1 MTKRVTT
8 PTGPLAPKDP
18 IDNPQIPQP
27 SPTKG
32 LYHQYPPVDM
42 VDPVTHRVPEG
53 GVKVGKG
60 DLKVETEVISPN
72 EFKAVKQAGLRAA
85 VREATALLNRRQDAL
100 ANMSDVPTEDAKAIL
115 EAGISDSDLIN
126 SDIAKVVMD
135 TGGPLSRTEV
145 VDPAATSLPLTEA
158 HARVDNLSVTP
169 MNVEDWADD
178 IPLQPGNPNSILAD
192 PSQHTNMAM
201 SHTEITLAANSIQID
216 WDELGNASYE
226 SHTSGM
232 SRMIYE
238 KLQTVLSQGK
248 DSLLKAIT
256 DNNAD
261 DAIKIL
267 EAAEESMMVGAE
279 GYSKY
284 ESFDPFLTI
293 KDPRVGIAGIDI
305 DNLTKITAAILSGGP
320 GSDEEAKL
328 GTWPL
333 ILNKDS
339 WFRFLITTLAGAARA
354 GARFKDLPLRGG
366 FPINGKTTSLEL
378 DDGLEFPGSQ
388 TELVKRLL
396 EQLYAQFD
404 ERNDVAAL
412 EERAKDI
419 QQKAID
425 HFEWLIRARVAMKCL
440 FMSNYF
446 PEGELIEIMERIL
459 HEAPKVEVYHDM
471 KQKWLSRMQETE
483 KADGAR
489 AYNDAYHEF
498 INDARARGIEQAKQV
513 ANIPTEENFTRQLE
527 QATKERYAKFDRE
540 VASLEK
546 ELEERFQA
554 KKRERE
560 IFYDH
565 KDKQEQIRIIRA
577 EAIALGIVDQEE
589 LQAPAPKKVKL
600 SRSNSVVSVRKRGRS
615 ASRSEDLE
623 HINLVS
629 YSSTPSARTKDGSVT
644 PTKASVGGRTPS
656 AIQKEPP
663 ALRMDVD
670 VPVSTNP
677 ITISSNIIPHPPE
690 PAVYK
695 PVVPDPIPAES
706 STRSLASSIH
716 GPGNQMIVDPTPP
729 ASKPSIVEQVSEKFE
744 SRFTAIES
752 NLTLIL
758 ATIQK
763 LGQTP
768 APPIRG
774 NFLPEDRLPNTSRA
788 ASKDSLY
795 TNRSHN
801 SATPLRWPGAPE
813 HDEPIYKESDPD
825 PCPVTQQ
832 EIDDGIREQA
842 DMGLPDEDVLPVA
855 PKLSRKAKQKDAIRR
870 INSRVP
876 GAPQILTNA
885 PTTAAKERIPAEPQV
900 REEVRGHIPVNKP
913 LRPLFSTI
921 TAKLVGEQQGQKP
934 FLNAA
939 KRTQRSPQV
948 QLRAGANSTTEI
960 TIIWKGGVDGPEE
973 EDVRSRSP
981 ESILVEVQTALAK
994 RTAHPPKVLSGRW
1007 SSRVNITGNFIFLVQ
1022 GVLDAHQVNNLSPFL
1037 CKPFPGDCYAV
1048 PSDGWMWAHVRGVP
1062 TADANGVVYD
1072 NDQLAEALFDNP
1084 CFQNLFIPG
1093 APTWLQHPN
1102 FVTSQDKATIFF
1114 AYVDRNN
1121 EVTKAATRESI
1132 VMFGRQ
1138 VQFVPVG
1145 NKPVTDQ
1152 CTRCWAL
1159 GHKNRDCKLV
1169 AGVVR
1174 CYVCNGSHHGDVH
1187 DFECTGKHKVPGVC
1201 DCKFK
1206 CALCGDNKHN
1216 ASSIHCPRKAGVR
1229 LTKNQ
1234 WKGIEKRKTLSK
1246 EEIFEN
1252 RTKLAPQAAPN
1263 QGKTGKREW
1272 TPAQEDMVMQAQKAI
1287 FPPCTNNQDMSS
1299 ALCTCCKVPELSY
1312 EDALVRCYANPSR
1325 EKLEEIE
1332 SLFPDAAARI
1342 RLALRNTGSLAKES
1356 SHPSSSSEDP
1366 PSSLRRRPVVPPRP
1380 LYTRVNDEGSDE
1392 FVEEL
1397 LDDYIPT
1404 DEDKQAF
1411 VVPTFEPKPFSPSV
1425 YQPPSNV
1432 WGEEADASGWGPSLP
1447 NPYIGVPPA

>member
-1 MTKRVTT
+1 M
-8 PTGPLAPKDP
+8 APKDP
-18 IDNPQIPQP
+18 INNPQLPIPPQSP
-27 SPTKG
+27 SKG
-32 LYHQYPPVDM
+32 LFHQYPPVDL
-42 VDPVTHRVPEG
+42 VDPKTHRVPEG
-53 GVKVGKG
+53 GALVGKEG
-60 DLKVETEVISPN
+60 LRVDTEVISPN
-72 EFKAVKQAGLRAA
+72 EFKAVKKAGIRAA
-85 VREATALLNRRQDAL
+85 VREATALLNRRQEAL
-100 ANMSDVPTEDAKAIL
+100 ANMSDVPLEDAKAIL
-115 EAGISDSDLIN
+115 EAGLSDADQIN
-126 SDIAKVVMD
+126 LDIAKVLLKSEQ
-135 TGGPLSRTEV
+135 PPSCTEV
-145 VDPAATSLPLTEA
+145 PDPAASPLPPAEA
-158 HARVDNLSVTP
+158 HLPVDNLSATP
-169 MNVEDWADD
+169 MNIENWADD
-178 IPLQPGNPNSILAD
+178 IPLQPDNPNSILAD
-192 PSQHTNMAM
+192 HSQHTNVAM
-201 SHTEITLAANSIQID
+201 SHTEITLAANNIHID
-216 WDELGNASYE
+216 WDDLGNASYE

-232 SRMIYE
+232 SRIIYD
-238 KLQTVLSQGK
+238 KLQKVLSEGK

-261 DAIKIL
+261 DAVKIL
-267 EAAEESMMVGAE
+267 EAAEESMLVGAE

-284 ESFDPFLTI
+284 ETFEPFQPI
-293 KDPRVGIAGIDI
+293 NDSRIDMSGIDI
-305 DNLTKITAAILSGGP
+305 GNIATITAALLAGGP
-320 GSDEEAKL
+320 GSEEEAKL

-354 GARFKDLPLRGG
+354 GARFKDMPSRGN
-366 FPINGKTTSLEL
+366 FTINTKVTTLEL
-378 DDGLEFPGSQ
+378 NDGLEFPGSQ
-388 TELVKRLL
+388 TELAKRLL
-396 EQLYAQFD
+396 EQIYAQLD

-412 EERAKDI
+412 KERAKDI
-419 QQKAID
+419 QQKALD

-440 FMSNYF
+440 FISNYF

-471 KQKWLSRMQETE
+471 KQKWLHRIRETE

-489 AYNDAYHEF
+489 AYNDAYQEF
-498 INDARARGIEQAKQV
+498 IDDARAKGVEQARRT
-513 ANIPTEENFTRQLE
+513 ANVPTEEHFTRDLE
-527 QATKERYAKFDRE
+527 WATKERYAKYDQE
-540 VASLEK
+540 VAGLEK
-546 ELEERFQA
+546 ELEERFKA

-560 IFYDH
+560 MFYDH
-565 KDKQEQIRIIRA
+565 KDKQEQIRIIQA
-577 EAIALGIVDQEE
+577 EAIALGIIEHQELE
-589 LQAPAPKKVKL
+589 EPAPKKVKT
-600 SRSNSVVSVRKRGRS
+600 SRSSSIVSIRKRGRS
-615 ASRSEDLE
+615 ASRSKDIA

-629 YSSTPSARTKDGSVT
+629 YSSTPSAKTKDGSVT

-663 ALRMDVD
+663 AVRMDVD
-670 VPVSTNP
+670 VPVSTAP
-677 ITISSNIIPHPPE
+677 ITISSDTIPHPPE

-695 PVVPDPIPAES
+695 PAVPDPIPVES

-716 GPGNQMIVDPTPP
+716 GPGNQMLVDPTPP
-729 ASKPSIVEQVSEKFE
+729 TSKPSIVEQVSEKFE

-752 NLTLIL
+752 NLALIL

-774 NFLPEDRLPNTSRA
+774 NFRPEDRLPNTPRA

-801 SATPLRWPGAPE
+801 SATPLWWPGAPE

-825 PCPVTQQ
+825 PRPVTQQ
-832 EIDDGIREQA
+832 EIDDSIREQA

-855 PKLSRKAKQKDAIRR
+855 PKPSRKAKQKDAVRR
-870 INSRVP
+870 INSKVP
-876 GAPQILTNA
+876 GAPQFGTSA
-885 PTTAAKERIPAEPQV
+885 PTTESRERIPAEPQV

-913 LRPLFSTI
+913 LRPLFSTV
-921 TAKLVGEQQGQKP
+921 TAKSVGEQQGQKP

-939 KRTQRSPQV
+939 KRIQRLPQV

-960 TIIWKGGVDGPEE
+960 TIIRKGGVDGPAEE
-973 EDVRSRSP
+973 EVRSRSP
-981 ESILVEVQTALAK
+981 ENIVVEVQTALAK

-1102 FVTSQDKATIFF
+1102 FVATQDKATIFF

-1121 EVTKAATRESI
+1121 EVTKAATKESV

-1159 GHKNRDCKLV
+1159 GHKNRDCKLA

-1187 DFECTGKHKVPGVC
+1187 DFECAGKHKTPGVC

-1206 CALCGDNKHN
+1206 CALCGDTKHN

-1234 WKGIEKRKTLSK
+1234 WKGIEKRKNLSK

-1263 QGKTGKREW
+1263 QGKAGKREW

-1312 EDALVRCYANPSR
+1312 EDALVCCYANPSR
-1325 EKLEEIE
+1325 EKLDEIE
-1332 SLFPDAAARI
+1332 SLFPNAAARI
-1342 RLALRNTGSLAKES
+1342 RLALRDTGLLAKES
-1356 SHPSSSSEDP
+1356 SHPSTSSDA
-1366 PSSLRRRPVVPPRP
+1366 PSLSLRRRPVVPPRP
-1380 LYTRVNDEGSDE
+1380 LYSRVDDENSDE
-1392 FVEEL
+1392 LVEEL
-1397 LDDYIPT
+1397 IDDYVPT
-1404 DEDKQAF
+1404 EEDKQPF
-1411 VVPTFEPKPFSPSV
+1411 SVPNFEAKTFSPST
-1425 YQPPSNV
+1425 YQPPANV
-1432 WGEEADASGWGPSLP
+1432 WGGEADPSGWGPSLP
-1447 NPYIGVPPA
+1447 NPYIGVPLA